1 MRFAVRHAH
10 AVPTAC
16 ECAEPRGQLHHV
28 RRRGPAAPAT
38 QFSACSGFDFTVA
51 LQTHLPNCFAQP
63 PGVACAAAPVA
74 TCRGAGRSRLT
85 IRNAPDR
92 TRDALGWRWGKGDA
106 TIAGDFGDPGDTTG
120 YRLCV
125 YDEVGGVPA
134 LAVDATVPAGARWT
148 RGKKGGWTYKSAGGA
163 PSGVRQLVLSLGP
176 DGKAKVVLVGKG
188 GLLPLQPPA
197 TTDALLAADPAVRV
211 QLLSSN
217 GGCWES
223 AFTAADVKLNTIHQC
238 AAGSAR

>member
-1 MRFAVRHAH
+1 MRTPSQRLVSAPSRAGNFIMSAA
-10 AVPTAC
+10 AD
-16 ECAEPRGQLHHV
+16 
-28 RRRGPAAPAT
+28 PAAPAT

-134 LAVDATVPAGARWT
+134 LAVDATVPRVRVGRAGRRAAGHTRAPVGPPPASDNWCCPWDRTARRRSCSSAKAASCRSSRRRRPT
-148 RGKKGGWTYKSAGGA
+148 RSSRRTQRCASSCCRRMAAAGRA
-163 PSGVRQLVLSLGP
+163 PS
-176 DGKAKVVLVGKG
+176 
-188 GLLPLQPPA
+188 PPP
-197 TTDALLAADPAVRV
+197 T
-211 QLLSSN
+211 
-217 GGCWES
+217 
-223 AFTAADVKLNTIHQC
+223 
-238 AAGSAR
+238 